1 MEVMF
6 MKKNKY
12 FKATLIPKSEEELI
26 HNTFVLYLMGI
37 LEFIMIAVLQGEFN
51 YLSISCLLFAGILLS
66 ICAYKLGMNSQNK

>member
-1 MEVMF
+1 

-26 HNTFVLYLMGI
+26 YNTFVLYAIGI
-37 LEFIMIAVLQGEFN
+37 LELIMIAILQGEFN
-51 YLSISCLLFAGILLS
+51 HISISCLLFAGTLLS